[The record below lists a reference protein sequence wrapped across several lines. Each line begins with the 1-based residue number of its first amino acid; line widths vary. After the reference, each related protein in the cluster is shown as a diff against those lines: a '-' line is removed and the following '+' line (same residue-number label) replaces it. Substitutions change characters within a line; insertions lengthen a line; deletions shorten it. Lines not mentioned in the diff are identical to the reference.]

1 MLDYDIF
8 ELGDLALQSGE
19 TLVGSKLA
27 YKTYGQLN
35 ADKDNVVVFP
45 TFFGGQ
51 HGHNEGIIGEGKALD
66 PSKYFII
73 VPNMFGNGVSSSPSN
88 SLPLQDRARFPKTS
102 LYDNVS
108 CQHRLVTEVFAIE
121 KIALVVGWS
130 MGGQQTFQC

>member
-1 MLDYDIF
+1 MLDYEIF

-51 HGHNEGIIGEGKALD
+51 HGIMRE
-66 PSKYFII
+66 
-73 VPNMFGNGVSSSPSN
+73 
-88 SLPLQDRARFPKTS
+88 
-102 LYDNVS
+102 
-108 CQHRLVTEVFAIE
+108 
-121 KIALVVGWS
+121 
-130 MGGQQTFQC
+130 